1 MQTRHGQDILPVA
14 TPPPVSTAAV
24 VYKVSFPKTDC
35 AKGRG
40 AACPVDS
47 CGFKAKTWIG
57 MRYHFQFRHPKDSI
71 HILNE
76 SPRPYDKCA
85 SCGIQLK
92 VSDAKHRSSKACMDG
107 AAMIAQRGLVEA
119 ARKAREVTFTI
130 YGQTLRNV
138 EMMLLFAPHQ
148 S

>member
-1 MQTRHGQDILPVA
+1 MPTSYVN
-14 TPPPVSTAAV
+14 
-24 VYKVSFPKTDC
+24 
-35 AKGRG
+35 
-40 AACPVDS
+40 
-47 CGFKAKTWIG
+47 
-57 MRYHFQFRHPKDSI
+57 HFQFRHPKDSI

-92 VSDAKHRSSKACMDG
+92 VSDAKHRSSKACMDR
-107 AAMIAQRGLVEA
+107 AAMIRQRGLVEA

-138 EMMLLFAPHQ
+138 ETFKYLGRPMSSADGDAAVLQDPGKGWSHNCSFWDVLQGDCTDGALI
-148 S
+148 